1 MNWKLFGLA
10 MSSVAR
16 DYPGDSISLELV
28 LALSLFSSLTV
39 LTVDAI
45 LPVLDVIAIEIASI
59 DQSQNFILLFFWGLA
74 VGQLFIGSFSDIIGR
89 KRSIYLGLM
98 IFVSGSLV
106 VVLSQR
112 YELILSGR
120 FLQGLG
126 ASFARTTAVSIIRD
140 SYGGHNLTKMLS
152 YVLSATNVVFIISPL
167 IGQIIYQQFGWRAI
181 FTSLIYLSIVLFVWM
196 IFRLPET
203 LRSDHKRSL
212 SARNQLNSLCSV
224 VGNKKFIFFTS
235 LAGVSQGVIVSYLLL
250 AKIILLDLDVAD
262 SSFSL
267 YFCVIGS
274 ALVFGGYMTP
284 RLVGIFDGLT
294 LSTLSLALILLC
306 SIVCLSCLSV
316 IEVST
321 SVFVIY
327 CFFVL
332 FNIGVLLTTSSSMA
346 LNSVHEDVG
355 LASSVNGSLSIF
367 VAIFM
372 STLTGWIAFYYDPF
386 LVLVASFCFFS
397 AMAIFLVLI
406 GGSVSEAENQ
416 P

>member
-1 MNWKLFGLA
+1 
-10 MSSVAR
+10 
-16 DYPGDSISLELV
+16 
-28 LALSLFSSLTV
+28 
-39 LTVDAI
+39 
-45 LPVLDVIAIEIASI
+45 
-59 DQSQNFILLFFWGLA
+59 
-74 VGQLFIGSFSDIIGR
+74 
-89 KRSIYLGLM
+89 
-98 IFVSGSLV
+98 
-106 VVLSQR
+106 
-112 YELILSGR
+112 
-120 FLQGLG
+120 
-126 ASFARTTAVSIIRD
+126 
-140 SYGGHNLTKMLS
+140 
-152 YVLSATNVVFIISPL
+152 
-167 IGQIIYQQFGWRAI
+167 
-181 FTSLIYLSIVLFVWM
+181 
-196 IFRLPET
+196 
-203 LRSDHKRSL
+203 
-212 SARNQLNSLCSV
+212 